1 MLKNVILRDANKKE
15 IDLYQTFPTKESE
28 WPEMIRKKWPPG
40 RYYITYNTYMIDDE
54 TGRKTGVPRNRKV
67 YVHGPGG
74 AQPFAGGGSGLAM
87 YGNSAPSSVDL
98 TIYRELILPMAT
110 QIIDKL
116 NTIESMLADLFDGD
130 DDAEEVADMNG
141 DTTTTKQ
148 PEQTEQGQRLMQ
160 AVEDLKNGVPLPELM
175 AKYADLL
182 PMIMENLPKAKA

>member
-15 IDLYQTFPTKESE
+15 IDFYETFPTRENE
-28 WPEMIRKKWPPG
+28 WKDIIRKKWPAG
-40 RYYITYNTYMIDDE
+40 KYQITYMVYAKDPD
-54 TGRKTGVPRNRKV
+54 TGRMTGTPRNRTV
-67 YVHGPGG
+67 YVPGANG
-74 AQPFAGGGSGLAM
+74 VQPFAGGHAGAAM
-87 YGNSAPSSVDL
+87 YGNGAPSSVDL

-110 QIIDKL
+110 QIMDKL

-130 DDAEEVADMNG
+130 DDAGEVPDMSG
-141 DTTTTKQ
+141 DTTPTQQ

-182 PMIMENLPKAKA
+182 PLIMENLPKAK

>member
-40 RYYITYNTYMIDDE
+40 RYFITYMTYVIDDE
-54 TGRKTGVPRNRKV
+54 TNRKTGIPRNRKV

-74 AQPFAGGGSGLAM
+74 AQPFAGGNAGLAM
-87 YGNSAPSSVDL
+87 YGNGAPSSVDL

-110 QIIDKL
+110 QIMDKL

-130 DDAEEVADMNG
+130 DDAEEVATMSG
-141 DTTTTKQ
+141 DTTQTTQ
-148 PEQTEQGQRLMQ
+148 PEQTEQSQRLMQ
-160 AVEDLKNGVPLPELM
+160 AVEDLKNGTPIPDLLQR
-175 AKYADLL
+175 YGDLL
-182 PMIMENLPKAKA
+182 PLILEMLPKAKA

>member
-15 IDLYQTFPTKESE
+15 IDLYQTFPTKETE

-40 RYYITYNTYMIDDE
+40 RYYITYNTYIIDDE

-74 AQPFAGGGSGLAM
+74 AQHFAGASAGLAM
-87 YGNSAPSSVDL
+87 YGNGAPSSVDL
-98 TIYRELILPMAT
+98 TIYRELIFPMAT
-110 QIIDKL
+110 QIMDKL
-116 NTIESMLADLFDGD
+116 NSIESMLADLFDGD
-130 DDAEEVADMNG
+130 DDAGEVPDMSG
-141 DTTTTKQ
+141 ETTPTPQ

-182 PMIMENLPKAKA
+182 PLIMENLSKAKA